1 MNEPIHLANVL
12 RTCQPPVRP
21 KLLDWC
27 REYRIGIRANKM
39 DKSYAD
45 WAIRQEEYRKLK
57 AA

>member
-1 MNEPIHLANVL
+1 MTPTTL
-12 RTCQPPVRP
+12 RTVPAPPRP
-21 KLLDWC
+21 TLLEWAK
-27 REYRIGIRANKM
+27 EYRVGIRANKM